1 MSTKPPTDRVALV
14 TAASRGMGAA
24 IARRLADK
32 GYHLALLSRSDE
44 LDAVADDTGALAV
57 KGSVTETDDLQRFVD
72 AALDKWGRIDAVVN
86 NTGHAARGDL
96 LDLTDEQW
104 HDGLD
109 LLLLN
114 VVRLA
119 RLVVPQMQKQGGGSI
134 VNVSTFAAFEPTLEY
149 PLSSALRA
157 GLGSFT
163 KLFADRYAI
172 DGIRMNAVLPG
183 FIDTYPVAEA
193 TRVRIPMKRAG
204 TADEVAGAVSY
215 LLSDA
220 ASYITGQNI
229 YVDGGLGRSM

>member
-1 MSTKPPTDRVALV
+1 MPDSTDRVALV

-24 IARRLADK
+24 IARRLADD
-32 GYHLALLSRSDE
+32 GYRLALLSRSDKLDDVAGE
-44 LDAVADDTGALAV
+44 LDALAV
-57 KGSVTETDDLQRFVD
+57 HGSVTEPADLDRLVK
-72 AALDKWGRIDAVVN
+72 AALNKWGRIDAVLN
-86 NTGHAARGDL
+86 NTGHAERGDL
-96 LDLTDEQW
+96 LDLSDEAW

-109 LLLLN
+109 LVLLN

-119 RLVVPQMQKQGGGSI
+119 RLVVPTMQKQGGGSI
-134 VNVSTFAAFEPTLEY
+134 VNVSTYAAFEPTLEY

-183 FIDTYPVAEA
+183 FIDTHPVPEA
-193 TRVRIPMKRAG
+193 TRVQIPMKRAG
-204 TADEVAGAVSY
+204 TTEEVADTVAF

-220 ASYITGQNI
+220 ASYITGQNLC
-229 YVDGGLGRSM
+229 VDGGLGRSV

>member
-1 MSTKPPTDRVALV
+1 MSDSTERVALV

-24 IARRLADK
+24 IARRLAAD
-32 GYHLALLSRSDE
+32 GYRLALLSRSGE
-44 LDAVADDTGALAV
+44 LDDVADHLGALAV
-57 KGSVTETDDLQRFVD
+57 KGSVTDPSDLDRLVK
-72 AALDKWGRIDAVVN
+72 AALNKWGRIDAVVN

-96 LDLTDEQW
+96 LDISDEAW

-109 LLLLN
+109 LLVLN

-119 RLVVPQMQKQGGGSI
+119 RLVVPTMRKQGSGSI

-157 GLGSFT
+157 ALGSFT

-183 FIDTYPVAEA
+183 FIDTHPVPEA
-193 TRVRIPMKRAG
+193 TRVQIPMKRAG
-204 TADEVAGAVSY
+204 TADEVADTVVF

-220 ASYITGQNI
+220 ASYITGQNL
-229 YVDGGLGRSM
+229 YVDGGLGRSV

>member
-1 MSTKPPTDRVALV
+1 
-14 TAASRGMGAA
+14 MGAA
-24 IARRLADK
+24 IARRLAAD
-32 GYHLALLSRSDE
+32 GYRLALLSRSDT
-44 LDAVADDTGALAV
+44 LDAVADDLGALAV
-57 KGSVTETDDLQRFVD
+57 KGSVIDPSDLDRLVK
-72 AALDKWGRIDAVVN
+72 AALNKWGRIDAVVN

-96 LDLTDEQW
+96 LDLSDEQW

-119 RLVVPQMQKQGGGSI
+119 RLVVPTMQKQGGGSI

-183 FIDTYPVAEA
+183 FIDTHPVPEA
-193 TRVRIPMKRAG
+193 TRVQIPMKRAG
-204 TADEVAGAVSY
+204 TADEVADTVVF

-220 ASYITGQNI
+220 ASYITGQNL